1 MFAHLF
7 FEVLVPMSTVSRMW
21 WFTGIVG
28 FLHLFNIFFVPSGWF
43 FFLVSIPMGLLF
55 SWLILGGYITITTII
70 HLWFY
75 LLLVSWYWL
84 RR

>member
-1 MFAHLF
+1 M
-7 FEVLVPMSTVSRMW
+7 TRMW
-21 WFTGIVG
+21 WFVGILS
-28 FLHLFNIFFVPSGWF
+28 FLHFANIFFVPAGWF
-43 FFLVSIPMGLLF
+43 FFFMSIPIGPLF
-55 SWLILGGYITITTII
+55 SVLILNGYITVTTII